1 MKKFLI
7 MAGLVLLAVS
17 CTNDSSDFNNE
28 NNKKAHVTVSV
39 SGFSMSQ
46 EEFPGTR
53 ATAVGSYN
61 GIQALTLAFYKDDGT
76 EQCKATHTKGSMPEG
91 DTFGEFS
98 TSLPL
103 GSYTMVVLGYVLYD
117 DDALT
122 LTSPTQCGIY
132 CQCPA

>member
-1 MKKFLI
+1 
-7 MAGLVLLAVS
+7 
-17 CTNDSSDFNNE
+17 
-28 NNKKAHVTVSV
+28 
-39 SGFSMSQ
+39 MSQ

-103 GSYTMVVLGYVLYD
+103 GSYTMVVLGNAGAAQVIEQKNV
-117 DDALT
+117 T
-122 LTSPTQCGIY
+122 TQDMIDRAVR
-132 CQCPA
+132 QLK